1 MAITTRAAKGS
12 ELTHA
17 EMDTNFT
24 DLRDLKAALASPAF
38 TGLPTAPTAA
48 PGASTT
54 QIATTAFVAAAVG
67 GGGGGGGATD
77 AELRDR
83 ATHTGTQAI
92 ATVTGLQ
99 AALDAKPALAGA
111 LGGTA
116 ATPTALGLADN
127 AALVAMVNAAIAT
140 SGAGVSRTITGADT
154 IITSDVTGAT
164 IQFNSAS
171 TAVLTI
177 PSDATLAIVAGKAQL
192 AVFIQGAGVPTF
204 AGSGA
209 TLLGA
214 PRVGLAQDD
223 TIVLNHTGI
232 ANTWSYA

>member
-1 MAITTRAAKGS
+1 MTITLVAEKGS

-17 EMDTNFT
+17 EMDANFI
-24 DLRDLKAALASPAF
+24 DLRDLKAQLSSPAL
-38 TGLPTAPTAA
+38 TGVPTAPTAA
-48 PGASTT
+48 PGTSTT
-54 QIATTAFVAAAVG
+54 QIASTAFVVAAVG
-67 GGGGGGGATD
+67 SVGGGATD

-164 IQFNSAS
+164 IPFNSAS

-209 TLLGA
+209 TILST
-214 PRVGLAQDD
+214 PRPGLAQND

-232 ANTWSYA
+232 ANTWSYP